1 MEKLNH
7 SKNFIKVAMYAI
19 LTILATFF
27 IIYTL
32 YYSYHYYDTTF
43 SDVSQLTDVVEK
55 YRDTGIIDIYKYNYE
70 IICKGNSI
78 VFKNKTYQSEILLDN
93 NKQILDIN
101 YKLIKK
107 PNFYIYANLIIFLTI
122 ILKCIINLKNLTN
135 KKSYNLNDEDKNL
148 T

>member
-1 MEKLNH
+1 MEKLNQF
-7 SKNFIKVAMYAI
+7 KNFIKVAMYAI
-19 LTILATFF
+19 LSILSAFF

-43 SDVSQLTDVVEK
+43 SDVSQLTDVVEN
-55 YRDTGIIDIYKYNYE
+55 YRDTGIIDIGKYKYD
-70 IICKGNSI
+70 ISFKDNSI
-78 VFKNKTYQSEILLDN
+78 VFKNKTYQSEVLLDN
-93 NKQILDIN
+93 NKQILDIH

-107 PNFYIYANLIIFLTI
+107 PNFYIYANIIIFSTI

-135 KKSYNLNDEDKNL
+135 KENYNLNDEDKNL